1 MSWTKGL
8 GRPPEIIWRQS
19 FFEEGWSST
28 WMGHSDACTVI
39 WAPILSL
46 SQLSEIF
53 LINYSATFDPGCI
66 FCELLGNNSIM
77 SKADNAQWVS
87 WFLFLDSTQFFNI
100 KIFSKFTLELILI
113 IIKTPG
119 LLRPTAPNLTK
130 CQKYEMW
137 IVTEIRKYTVGGR
150 PELWLVRIKRQQRR
164 QVWFGPKISAEGG
177 RRWVANRH
185 RAHKCCWDFHSNFK
199 VTEKWMCLFWKKR
212 WFRGNKFYLSR
223 HIDILSESCQNW
235 K

>member
-100 KIFSKFTLELILI
+100 KIFSKFTQKLILI
-113 IIKTPG
+113 IMKTFWP
-119 LLRPTAPNLTK
+119 LNMCVLT
-130 CQKYEMW
+130 
-137 IVTEIRKYTVGGR
+137 INSEIRIYWRCHWPPSATSLEESSIVGVDWMQTW
-150 PELWLVRIKRQQRR
+150 EWQQQAALR
-164 QVWFGPKISAEGG
+164 G
-177 RRWVANRH
+177 
-185 RAHKCCWDFHSNFK
+185 
-199 VTEKWMCLFWKKR
+199 KK
-212 WFRGNKFYLSR
+212 
-223 HIDILSESCQNW
+223 
-235 K
+235 